1 MCSNGRRVSIADE
14 ISVNYTEF
22 GAQLL
27 DDPTGTKVR
36 NIEAAK
42 LRDPKEINI
51 EILREWLNGGGRV
64 PVTWQAL
71 VKVLQDI
78 DKGELAAE
86 IAAYCEQS
94 KVNL

>member
-1 MCSNGRRVSIADE
+1 MNIAEE
-14 ISVNYTEF
+14 ISVKYTEF

-42 LRDPKEINI
+42 LRDPKELNI
-51 EILREWLNGGGRV
+51 EILQEWLNGGGRV
-64 PVTWQAL
+64 PVTWPAL

-78 DKGELAAE
+78 GKGELAAE